1 MNERRPRTRSPV
13 RPVTSLAIS
22 LVAVLVEVA
31 GPAAAG
37 SARSTFSVTAT
48 VVSNCRRDAQ
58 GAVCTRGE
66 PAPKIQVTDG
76 TGRGA
81 TNETTR
87 AISPLH
93 GPARSWPSPADEPHT
108 IMVTVN
114 Y

>member
-1 MNERRPRTRSPV
+1 M
-13 RPVTSLAIS
+13 

-31 GPAAAG
+31 GPAVAG
-37 SARSTFSVTAT
+37 SAKSTFTVTAT

-58 GAVCTRGE
+58 SAVCTRGD
-66 PAPKIQVTDG
+66 PAPKIHVTG
-76 TGRGA
+76 VAGGGA

-87 AISPLH
+87 AISPLA
-93 GPARSWPSPADEPHT
+93 GPARSWSSPADEPHT